1 MTTNH
6 IPTMRT
12 CKIIPIFALLLQF
25 LICSKVYA
33 DTNSAPAYYGGLP
46 VLSEPQQTTI
56 SKPQYNPLAG
66 PDYPIAQDSYFTDDS
81 GNILMY
87 VKILGEVN
95 RQGPMVVRE
104 SADFAEII
112 ANAQGVKQNADL
124 RKVIVARQK
133 PDEKGQQ
140 AYIVDIKKFFK
151 EGDRSM
157 FIALKPND
165 TIIIPEK
172 GLSLDKLAKISSIIY
187 PWASV
192 YTLYETRK

>member
-1 MTTNH
+1 
-6 IPTMRT
+6 MRT
-12 CKIIPIFALLLQF
+12 YKIITVIAFLLQCF
-25 LICSKVYA
+25 MYSSAFA
-33 DTNSAPAYYGGLP
+33 DANTNANAAPTYYGGTPL
-46 VLSEPQQTTI
+46 LSQPQSTTTTRQ
-56 SKPQYNPLAG
+56 QYNPLSG

-87 VKILGEVN
+87 VKVLGEVN
-95 RQGPMVVRE
+95 RQGPMIVRE

-140 AYIVDIKKFFK
+140 AYLVDIKKFFK
-151 EGDRSM
+151 QGDRSM

-172 GLSLDKLAKISSIIY
+172 GISLDKLAKISSIIY
-187 PWASV
+187 PWASI
-192 YTLYETRK
+192 YSTYEIYHK